1 MRYVP
6 IEASFYS
13 KNRKIIASKMKTN
26 SMAVF
31 TANAVYKS
39 SGDGE
44 AGFRQNSSFFYLTG
58 IDQEDCKLLIYKSDT
73 SFEEFL
79 FVAETNEKIKIWEG
93 DKLSKEQATGLS
105 GIENV
110 FFNELFWDKL
120 KHIGKE
126 VRHIYLH
133 LDKVHE
139 KKAAIQ
145 TIEKQLNTR
154 IRKYFSSKKFENLA
168 PCVSELRCVK
178 DPREIVQIKKAI
190 EISNV
195 AFNFFAKVLMPGLA
209 EYQIEADLNYHMTRL
224 GSRFPAFQTI
234 LASGSN
240 ACVLHYIKNDAI
252 CKEGDIVLLDFGAEY
267 GGYNADITR
276 VVPVSGTFSSRQ
288 AEVYNAVY
296 EVLIYLKKYSKP
308 GEKLTEIRK
317 EAREIIGKKLVDLK
331 LVPKATEEN
340 ISKYFPHGPSHFLGL
355 DVHDVG
361 EKDQK
366 LKENMLITCEP
377 GIYIP
382 EESLGIRLENDLLLT
397 KSGNIDLCA
406 AIPITLKDIENLK
419 NA

>member
-13 KNRKIIASKMKTN
+13 KNRKKIASKMKTN

-73 SFEEFL
+73 SIEEIL
-79 FVAETNEKIKIWEG
+79 FVAETNEKIKVWEG
-93 DKLSKEQATGLS
+93 EKLSKEQATGLS
-105 GIENV
+105 GIEEVLYLDV
-110 FFNELFWDKL
+110 FYDKVKSLGKNL
-120 KHIGKE
+120 KQ
-126 VRHIYLH
+126 IYLH
-133 LDKVHE
+133 ADLSHE
-139 KKAAIQ
+139 KNTSIQ
-145 TIEKQLNTR
+145 TSEKQLNR
-154 IRKYFSSKKFENLA
+154 RVRKYFASQNFENLA
-168 PCVSELRCVK
+168 PWVNLERCVK
-178 DPREIVQIKKAI
+178 DPREIGQVKKAI
-190 EISNV
+190 EISKV
-195 AFNFFAKVLMPGLA
+195 AFEYFAKALKSGLT
-209 EYQIEADLNYHMTRL
+209 EYQIEAELNYHMTKQ
-224 GSRFPAFQTI
+224 GSRYPAFQTI
-234 LASGSN
+234 VATGAN
-240 ACVLHYIKNDAI
+240 ACVLHYIKNQAI
-252 CKEGDIVLLDFGAEY
+252 CKAGDSLLLDFGAEY

-276 VVPVSGTFSSRQ
+276 VVPVSGTFTGRQ

-296 EVLIYLKKYSKP
+296 EVLLYLKKYSKP
-308 GEKLTEIRK
+308 GEKLADLKK

-331 LVPKATEEN
+331 LVTKATEEN
-340 ISKYFPHGPSHFLGL
+340 ISTYFPHGPSHFLGL

-361 EKDQK
+361 ERDTF

-382 EESLGIRLENDLLLT
+382 EEGLGIRLENDLLLT

-419 NA
+419 NS